1 MGVALGIVVLVL
13 VIWVLSR
20 LWSTPRDSSG
30 RASALDAKVAM
41 PTNRSTPGSRL
52 RSDIES
58 AVERDYGNADRGGDL
73 RRVERRT
80 TKDHLP
86 PSPAGSAV
94 EAWSPRTSQLEVAG
108 EWYRADNLRTLF
120 SRHSK
125 VSESGA
131 ETRLPAVLVP
141 DPTNPYDKHAVA
153 VFVDHLHVGYM
164 ERPDARI
171 YHDAIAKLPGG
182 KLTVPS
188 RQWLRGTSQDTW
200 ARVTLSLPKPE
211 HLECPNPE
219 DRNCVTLPPG
229 SAVQVTR
236 EEKHMEHL
244 SALLD
249 RFGSETVVRATLR
262 PITEQRP
269 RSTVELVAVDI
280 DGHQVGVLSP
290 TQTANFLPLVRRAE
304 SEARTLTCRASLRG
318 NSLKADVALHARK
331 AHEFDDAE
339 LEELFSVDSP

>member
-1 MGVALGIVVLVL
+1 MGVLLGIVLLAL
-13 VIWVLSR
+13 VIWLLAR
-20 LWSTPRDSSG
+20 LWNTPRDSS
-30 RASALDAKVAM
+30 AKATAVAA
-41 PTNRSTPGSRL
+41 NVATPSKRPIPESRL

-58 AVERDYGNADRGGDL
+58 AVERDYGNTGRGGYL
-73 RRVERRT
+73 RRVERRP

-125 VSESGA
+125 VSELGA

-153 VFVDHLHVGYM
+153 VFVDNLHVGYM

-171 YHDAIAKLPGG
+171 YHDAIAKLTGG
-182 KLTVPS
+182 ELTIPS
-188 RQWLRGTSQDTW
+188 RQWLRATSQDTW

-211 HLECPNPE
+211 HLVCPNPAIG
-219 DRNCVTLPPG
+219 NCVALPPG
-229 SAVQVTR
+229 STVQVTR
-236 EEKHMEHL
+236 EDEHMEHL
-244 SALLD
+244 AALLGQ
-249 RFGSETVVRATLR
+249 FGSETVVSATLHS
-262 PITEQRP
+262 ITEQRP

-280 DGHQVGVLSP
+280 EGGQVGVLSP

-339 LEELFSVDSP
+339 LEELFSVG